1 MRMETSDDY
10 DRTNLEH
17 ACERT
22 FASVRQRYDIQ
33 KVTVGHLIQLTSEL
47 PSGSDERFEAGIT
60 AYIMFKSLVKDKK
73 FDLLEPVDVK
83 AIGDQMLKD
92 AAA

>member
-1 MRMETSDDY
+1 
-10 DRTNLEH
+10 
-17 ACERT
+17 
-22 FASVRQRYDIQ
+22 
-33 KVTVGHLIQLTSEL
+33 LTSEL

-60 AYIMFKSLVKDKK
+60 AYIMFKSLVKDNK
-73 FDLLEPVDVK
+73 FHFLEPVDVK